1 MSTRLHQAT
10 EIELLSHLYRSLP
23 TSVIGIM
30 VNAAIITFVMWSVSS
45 SWVLL
50 AWFAAILL
58 VNTFRFLLFRRFK
71 QTTLT
76 HDNVGVWKRRAVI
89 GSLVTAS
96 LWSAAGWFF
105 FQTEAQQHQLI
116 LMIVLAGICAGSA
129 ILLSAHKYLAI
140 GYVAIILLPLSIRFF
155 LEGSTVYGFTGG
167 MVLLFLYVN
176 ISGIKQ
182 NYSKLFE
189 NVRLKLE
196 SKENEEILKQNEAFL
211 NDTGKITQIG
221 GWNFDIRNGKF
232 AWTQQVYDIF
242 ELPPDTSAS
251 YRRTLQMFGQDTHEL
266 ASHFNHLMTTGE
278 SFTLDVKV
286 TVLSGKQKWIR
297 VIGNADMSETP
308 VARIFGSFQD
318 ISTQKDVEERLHHV
332 SEMAIAATKAKS
344 EFLANMSHEIRTPL
358 HGILGA
364 LEILK
369 KQAESEQQ
377 LAMTATAEKSAQ
389 NLLSIIND
397 ILDLSKIES
406 GNLRLESQRF
416 DIRKSLETSCQLF
429 IHDVHKKNLQ
439 LQCFYPVSAPRFLFG
454 DELRLQQVI
463 NNLLANAIKFTER
476 GVVRIKATCEKTSTD
491 HCNLLVEVSDTGI
504 GIPIEYQK
512 NLFTAFT
519 QADGSMARKFG
530 GTGLGLSIC
539 KSILEAMQGS
549 IEVESMVGVGTTFR
563 FHVPLIISADIT
575 AEPVA
580 HYKRRL
586 LLISKDQFLCEMLND
601 YAASFSA
608 QLECCETATQE
619 QITQADIILLDWD
632 SEADAAAFEKRAN
645 GKKLH
650 HLNRAGNGTAEDTV
664 HGPILLGDM
673 GKWLKESVEPEQQ
686 TIPPEQPA
694 PQYSGRVLL
703 VEDNEINQMISGEML
718 RQAGLY
724 VEISKNGL
732 MAIDI
737 LQNHQ
742 FDLILMDCQ
751 MPEMD
756 GYEATRQIRAQ
767 EAKEHAV
774 PRTIIALTANVMP
787 SDRDKCTAAGMND
800 FLGKPFSFE
809 QVHAVLDK
817 WLRPVTVSDKK
828 PPNKATSAG

>member
-1 MSTRLHQAT
+1 MSTRLHQAI
-10 EIELLSHLYRSLP
+10 EIELLSHLYRSVP
-23 TSVIGIM
+23 TSVIGIV

-45 SWVLL
+45 GWVLSS
-50 AWFAAILL
+50 WFAAILL
-58 VNTFRFLLFRRFK
+58 VNAFRFLLFRRFR
-71 QTTLT
+71 QRAITPA
-76 HDNVGVWKRRAVI
+76 NVAIWKKRAVI
-89 GSLVTAS
+89 GSLVTAG
-96 LWSAAGWFF
+96 LWSSAGWLF
-105 FQTEAQQHQLI
+105 FQTEAMQHQLI
-116 LMIVLAGICAGSA
+116 LMIVLAGICAGSV
-129 ILLSAHKYLAI
+129 ILLSAYKYLAM
-140 GYVAIILLPLSIRFF
+140 GYVAIILIPLAIRFF
-155 LEGSTVYGFTGG
+155 LEGSTVYAFTGG
-167 MVLLFLYVN
+167 MMLLFLYVN
-176 ISGIKQ
+176 VSGIKQ
-182 NYSKLFE
+182 NYAKLFE
-189 NVRLKLE
+189 NIRLKLE

-211 NDTGKITQIG
+211 NVTGKITQIG

-232 AWTQQVYDIF
+232 AWTPQVYDIF
-242 ELPPDTSAS
+242 ELPADTSAG

-278 SFTLDVKV
+278 SFTLDMKV

-318 ISTQKDVEERLHHV
+318 ISTQKDVEERLQHV

-369 KQAESEQQ
+369 EQTEPEQQ
-377 LAMTATAEKSAQ
+377 LAMTTTAVNSAQ

-406 GNLRLESQRF
+406 GNLTLESQRF

-429 IHDVHKKNLQ
+429 IHNVHKKNLQ
-439 LQCFYPVSAPRFLFG
+439 LQCFYPASSPRYLFG

-463 NNLLANAIKFTER
+463 NNLLGNAIKFTER
-476 GVVRIKATCEKTSTD
+476 GTVRIKAHCEKTGTD

-504 GIPIEYQK
+504 GIPDEYQQH
-512 NLFTAFT
+512 LFSAFT

-539 KSILEAMQGS
+539 KSLVEAMKGH
-549 IEVESMVGVGTTFR
+549 IVVESVVGIGTTFR
-563 FHVPLIISADIT
+563 FHVPLMLSDDLA

-580 HYKRRL
+580 QYKRRL
-586 LLISKDQFLCEMLND
+586 LLVSKDQFLCEMLKD
-601 YAASFSA
+601 YAAGFSSSLA
-608 QLECCETATQE
+608 CCETATAE
-619 QITQADIILLDWD
+619 QITQADIILLDWNAPID
-632 SEADAAAFEKRAN
+632 AEAIEKRAN
-645 GKKLH
+645 DKQLH
-650 HLNRAGNGTAEDTV
+650 HLNHVGEGTANDTV
-664 HGPILLGDM
+664 HGPILLSDM
-673 GKWLKESVEPEQQ
+673 QYWLKESAVPEQQ
-686 TIPPEQPA
+686 TNQSEQPK

-724 VEISKNGL
+724 VEVAENGL
-732 MAIDI
+732 VAIDI
-737 LQNHQ
+737 LQRHQ
-742 FDLILMDCQ
+742 FDLIFMDCQ

-767 EAKEHAV
+767 EAKDHTAA
-774 PRTIIALTANVMP
+774 RAIIALTANVMS
-787 SDRDKCTAAGMND
+787 SDRNKCTAAGMND

-809 QVHAVLDK
+809 QLHAVLEK
-817 WLRPVTVSDKK
+817 WLKPATASDKT